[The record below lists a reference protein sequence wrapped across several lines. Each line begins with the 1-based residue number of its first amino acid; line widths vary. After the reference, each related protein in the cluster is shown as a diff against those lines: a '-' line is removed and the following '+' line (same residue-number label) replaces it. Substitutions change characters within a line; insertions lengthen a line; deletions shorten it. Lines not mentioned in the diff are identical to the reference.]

1 MRFIGLGGE
10 PSTGKS
16 SIMKEILKKLGE
28 GYDFKFDLL
37 RGKKYPYFNPKLIVL
52 GIYEEGVL
60 FCGTDRLSMIAIKS
74 IKDLVNFCVDNE
86 VFLDYTIL
94 FEGDRFFK
102 QNFFELLEQKQ
113 IDYSLFI
120 TKVDESILQ
129 QRRDSRADNNQSVV
143 FLKGRRTMYSNVEQ
157 VYSNKVTLLQNNTLE
172 DLRNNV
178 KVIWKE
184 LGFAEVI

>member
-16 SIMKEILKKLGE
+16 SIMKEILRKLGE

-74 IKDLVNFCVDNE
+74 IKDLVNFCVDND

-102 QNFFELLEQKQ
+102 QNFFELLEQKK
-113 IDYSLFI
+113 INYSLYI
-120 TKVDESILQ
+120 IKVEDSVLK
-129 QRRDSRADNNQSVV
+129 QRRDSRADNNQSEV

-157 VYSNKVTLLQNNTLE
+157 VYAQKVRLLQNTTVE
-172 DLRNNV
+172 DLQNNV
-178 KVIWKE
+178 KVIWND
-184 LGFAEVI
+184 LGYN